1 MKRTFLAIII
11 LTMFIFS
18 VSALDS
24 SFDIGVNLSYN
35 RDSDVVD
42 EDVHSGIMKQISVG
56 LEMRGNISNF
66 QTTLAGEL
74 SVLDT
79 QSVMFSGIFGAG
91 LSVDMFKY
99 LKLGVTVGPKVSYV
113 FRGNVKSLDDD
124 GDLVDA
130 SNFWDAI
137 LEGQF
142 HYRLMLDI
150 LAGPVMSLGFVY
162 TLPTEFTM
170 NEADFSDIIPTRD
183 LFSQGQISLC
193 INMKVF

>member
-1 MKRTFLAIII
+1 MKRTLFAIVI
-11 LTMFIFS
+11 LTMLIFS

-24 SFDIGVNLSYN
+24 SFGIGVNLSYN
-35 RDSDVVD
+35 RDSEVVD

-66 QTTLAGEL
+66 QTSIAGEL
-74 SVLDT
+74 SVLDS

-91 LSVDMFKY
+91 LSVDLFKY
-99 LKLGVTVGPKVSYV
+99 LKLGVTAGPKVSYV
-113 FRGNVKSLDDD
+113 FRENVKSVGDD
-124 GDLVDA
+124 GELVDA
-130 SNFWDAI
+130 SNFWDAL

-142 HYRLMLDI
+142 HYRIMLDV
-150 LAGPVMSLGFVY
+150 LAGTVISLGMVY
-162 TLPTEFTM
+162 TLPTNFTIR
-170 NEADFSDIIPTRD
+170 NADFSDIIPSKD